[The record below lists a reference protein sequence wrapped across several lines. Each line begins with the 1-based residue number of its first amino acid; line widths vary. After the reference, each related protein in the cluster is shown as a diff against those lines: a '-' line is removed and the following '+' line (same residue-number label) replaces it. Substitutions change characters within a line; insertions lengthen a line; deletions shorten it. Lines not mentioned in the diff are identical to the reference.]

1 MGGVAVDL
9 VAGGATRWQ
18 VHGLRWQ
25 ERVVG
30 VGQGLVAGQFQHEAV
45 RGLEGVGESACLK
58 ALAKG

>member
-1 MGGVAVDL
+1 LWL
-9 VAGGATRWQ
+9 VATRWQ

>member
-1 MGGVAVDL
+1 MGVAVDL

-30 VGQGLVAGQFQHEAV
+30 VGQGSLQDSSSWM
-45 RGLEGVGESACLK
+45 R
-58 ALAKG
+58 